1 MAALASL
8 LASAIGRIFLQILL
22 ALGIGFATYKG
33 SDQLISYAGQQIQS
47 YLGALPPNMIQ
58 AINLLQ
64 IPTVISIILASYVSR
79 VGVYSAFKRFTVAK

>member
-1 MAALASL
+1 MAALAGV
-8 LASAIGRIFLQILL
+8 LASAVGRILLQILL

-33 SDQLISYAGQQIQS
+33 SDQLISYAGQQIQG
-47 YLGALPPNMIQ
+47 YLGALPSNMIQ

-79 VGVYSAFKRFTVAK
+79 VGVSSAFKRFTVSK